1 MFTMRKDYP
10 YNKMTVNRDR
20 LRIYTQMKKPAG
32 LKQKVAELLRLI
44 ERGEIVSEVYID
56 GE

>member
-1 MFTMRKDYP
+1 MRKDYP

-32 LKQKVAELLRLI
+32 LKQKVAELLKLI
-44 ERGEIVSEVYID
+44 ERGEIVSEVYIN